1 MNWNAMGLA
10 CLAILCFFYGA
21 AGPILLGTALSRYI
35 FEDRAGPFVWGFCAW
50 LVSILLL
57 IGLITA

>member
-1 MNWNAMGLA
+1 MT
-10 CLAILCFFYGA
+10 
-21 AGPILLGTALSRYI
+21 PILTRAMLTNALSRYI
-35 FEDRAGPFVWGFCAW
+35 FEDRAGPFVWGFSAW